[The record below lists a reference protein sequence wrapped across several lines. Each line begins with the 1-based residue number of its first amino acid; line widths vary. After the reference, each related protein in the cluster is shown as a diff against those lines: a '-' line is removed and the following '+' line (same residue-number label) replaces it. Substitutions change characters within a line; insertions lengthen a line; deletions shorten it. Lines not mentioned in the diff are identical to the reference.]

1 MVVKAM
7 VVSKDELKVAFKQLT
22 KKENALVVLTVNEE
36 SEKDVAVIEEQGETI
51 EELEVESV
59 LLELNQIFEVQIQSF
74 EGYDYPEF
82 ADPEGGYVFLIN

>member
-51 EELEVESV
+51 ELEVESV